1 MLIKNRIARVQP
13 SGLFGGVFHVAL
25 VAPNTS
31 RIAAGASGRTKLL
44 LLEVRWL
51 LGTDNAAVSSS

>member
-31 RIAAGASGRTKLL
+31 RIAAPGASASRTKLL
-44 LLEVRWL
+44 LLERYR
-51 LGTDNAAVSSS
+51 